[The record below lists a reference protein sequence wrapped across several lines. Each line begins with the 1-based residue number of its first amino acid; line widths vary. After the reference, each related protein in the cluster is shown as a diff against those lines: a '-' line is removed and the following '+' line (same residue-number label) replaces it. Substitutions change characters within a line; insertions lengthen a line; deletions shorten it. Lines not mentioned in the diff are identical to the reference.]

1 MIFRLTSSIG
11 DMTMDKV
18 FILGIGIAVGYWLK
32 GRNVK
37 MKDLE
42 RENSYFRDKCE
53 KNVSDKKDAQ

>member
-1 MIFRLTSSIG
+1 
-11 DMTMDKV
+11 MDKV

-53 KNVSDKKDAQ
+53 KNVSDEKDAQ